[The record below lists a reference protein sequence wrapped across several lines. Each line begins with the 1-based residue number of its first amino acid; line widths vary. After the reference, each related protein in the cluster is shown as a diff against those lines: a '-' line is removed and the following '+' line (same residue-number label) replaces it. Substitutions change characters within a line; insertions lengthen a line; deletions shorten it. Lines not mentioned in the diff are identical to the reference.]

1 MGGNYYVCSIFF
13 FQWGNVI
20 IQQVCY
26 YGGKLI
32 NNIGIKLNIEFFVFI
47 EEYFGNKFMVIS

>member
-1 MGGNYYVCSIFF
+1 MQYFF
-13 FQWGNVI
+13 FLGGNVI

-47 EEYFGNKFMVIS
+47 EEYFGNKFKVIS